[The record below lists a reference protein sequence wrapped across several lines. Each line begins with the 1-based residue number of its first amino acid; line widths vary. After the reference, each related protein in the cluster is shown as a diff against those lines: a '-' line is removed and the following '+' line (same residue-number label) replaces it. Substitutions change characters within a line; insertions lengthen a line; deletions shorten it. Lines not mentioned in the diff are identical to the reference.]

1 MKFPFFASFLI
12 FCLWLSYE
20 IHKHRNQEAKSR
32 DAFWEKEAAANN
44 TRRKSLDDLDYIRI
58 PFDSLP
64 MDTLKEDP
72 VIMQCHETLH
82 ELSASPIVNLTGISN
97 TDLKLTYGAP
107 NIDLLSCYDQR
118 YTLLARTLQDW
129 AAALAGKDFPLE
141 AVSVLEFAV
150 STHTDVS
157 ASYKLLSSL
166 YQKQGCP
173 EKIRDLIPIAESLNS
188 GMKKH
193 ILSLLE
199 EALSQA
205 AN

>member
-20 IHKHRNQEAKSR
+20 IHKHRNQEAKNR
-32 DAFWEKEAAANN
+32 DAFWEKEAVANN
-44 TRRKSLDDLDYIRI
+44 TRRKSLDHLDYIKI
-58 PFDSLP
+58 PFDALP

-72 VIMQCHETLH
+72 VILQCHKTLQ

-141 AVSVLEFAV
+141 AIAVLEFAV

-166 YQKQGCP
+166 YLKQGCP
-173 EKIRDLIPIAESLNS
+173 EKIRDLIPVAESLNS

-193 ILSLLE
+193 ILSILE

>member
-72 VIMQCHETLH
+72 AIMQCHETLH

>member
-72 VIMQCHETLH
+72 AIMQCHETLH
-82 ELSASPIVNLTGISN
+82 GLSASPIVNLTGISN

>member
-20 IHKHRNQEAKSR
+20 IHKHRNQEAKNR

-44 TRRKSLDDLDYIRI
+44 TRRKSLDHLDYIKI
-58 PFDSLP
+58 PFDALP
-64 MDTLKEDP
+64 MDALKEDP
-72 VIMQCHETLH
+72 VILQCHETLR

-118 YTLLARTLQDW
+118 YTLLARTLQNW

-141 AVSVLEFAV
+141 AVAVLEFAV

-166 YQKQGCP
+166 YLKQGCP
-173 EKIRDLIPIAESLNS
+173 EKIRDLIPVAESLNS

-193 ILSLLE
+193 ILSILE

>member
-20 IHKHRNQEAKSR
+20 IHKHRNQEAKNR
-32 DAFWEKEAAANN
+32 DAFWEKEAVANN
-44 TRRKSLDDLDYIRI
+44 TRRKSLDHLDYIKI
-58 PFDSLP
+58 PFDALP
-64 MDTLKEDP
+64 MDALKEDP
-72 VIMQCHETLH
+72 VILQCHETLR
-82 ELSASPIVNLTGISN
+82 ELSASPIVNLTGIGN

-141 AVSVLEFAV
+141 AIAVLEFAV

-166 YQKQGCP
+166 YLKQGCP
-173 EKIRDLIPIAESLNS
+173 EKIRDLIPVAESLNS

-193 ILSLLE
+193 ILSILE

>member
-1 MKFPFFASFLI
+1 M
-12 FCLWLSYE
+12 
-20 IHKHRNQEAKSR
+20 
-32 DAFWEKEAAANN
+32 DA
-44 TRRKSLDDLDYIRI
+44 
-58 PFDSLP
+58 
-64 MDTLKEDP
+64 LKEDP
-72 VIMQCHETLH
+72 VILQCHETLR

-141 AVSVLEFAV
+141 AVAVLEFAV

-166 YQKQGCP
+166 YLKQGCP
-173 EKIRDLIPIAESLNS
+173 EKIRDLIPVAESLNS

-193 ILSLLE
+193 ILSILE